1 MKQFLILFLFLNV
14 TTVLGQDGHLSLKH
28 FSVPLPKQDYLFNDM
43 DMDAQGRLLLAYRRG
58 LLQFDGR
65 QWEKISITS
74 SPLRFLHIDSNLFVL
89 TRDGIS
95 LIKQNNFNQNKV
107 VNLYSNNE
115 FLIGA
120 DLIKFKD
127 NLYYLAGNK
136 ILRFKGMDFQVD
148 TTFESKL
155 GFNDI
160 FKYKG
165 KLFAFEG
172 NFLLEFYKDSW
183 IDINLYAPEDAD
195 FVFSCQTDSL
205 VFFAYDNGDFFAFNG
220 KEFKVFSKELNQYL
234 KDNYPVSGKILGDM
248 IVIATLNGGAVLVDI
263 NTGKI
268 QNSIQYY
275 NGLPS
280 DQVSAITMDDQN
292 GIWLAHSG
300 GISRASLEVP
310 IKEFHHYPGLK
321 GIPETVLYRND
332 TLFVGTNDGLF
343 YLAEVKDYETLQKVM
358 EEKVKVE
365 TYVEEEPREG
375 DEQDNKFFSEL
386 FSTSLNSEEQFIEE
400 KLEVYKKIF
409 RSEGYRFRKLKE
421 RLAEKESFL
430 RDSMAEVNQKAKIKN
445 NPDKKPPSVRK
456 EVSYKTVKKLV
467 NISKLK
473 SVKFQYLQVD
483 NINRKVNTLIDT
495 PKGIIAITTS
505 GVFLVKNLE
514 AIKLSNQRFIE
525 KALYDNTHGKLWLT
539 GDFGL
544 YSLNLSDEAYKTQ
557 FHFSAPIYDI
567 AIIENEIAL
576 AGENEVYTFK
586 IENDKLAHL
595 KTYTIKN
602 DFSDK
607 ILIFYNKRDLK
618 ILKLDGLY
626 KIAGDSIVAE
636 SNFDEN
642 LKFFLKDTRNSIWL
656 NNQMD
661 QWSLLNRTGQYTDLR
676 WMRIFP
682 HVKFINPISDSLI
695 YFVVDNR
702 ILELKGK
709 EEFAQFSSLSFIN
722 SVYKH
727 NQKLTEF
734 QDTELQHN
742 NNSLR
747 INLSTID
754 YLFPEG
760 VSYQYYVKGLT
771 DEWSQWSKVGE
782 IDFPYIPTGDYT
794 IEIRARS
801 GFSGEI
807 TNFDFTF
814 EVLPPYWRTW
824 WFYLLEI
831 TFFSTL
837 ILISL
842 KLNRS
847 SRNTY
852 LTNTVTF
859 LTLILI
865 LEFFATV
872 LENNLEGLVE
882 DSPVYS
888 FIINII
894 LAFSIT
900 PMERGVNKLLLITN
914 TRNLKRIT
922 HRMRMKQEENKKNEQ
937 NKD

>member
-1 MKQFLILFLFLNV
+1 MKNFLTLFLFLKLTAV
-14 TTVLGQDGHLSLKH
+14 FAQDGHLSLKH

-43 DMDAQGRLLLAYRRG
+43 DMDDQGRLLLAHRRG

-65 QWEKISITS
+65 QWEKIGISS
-74 SPLRFLHIDSNLFVL
+74 SPLQFLHIDTNLFVL

-107 VNLYSNNE
+107 VNLHSNTE
-115 FLIGA
+115 FLMGA
-120 DLIKFKD
+120 DLIKFD
-127 NLYYLAGNK
+127 DQFYYLAGNK
-136 ILRFKGMDFQVD
+136 IIRFKDMQFEVD
-148 TTFESKL
+148 TIFNSKL

-160 FKYKG
+160 FKYKD
-165 KLFAFEG
+165 KLYAFEG
-172 NFLLEFYKDSW
+172 NFLVEYYKESW
-183 IDINLYAPEDAD
+183 IDMNLYAPEETD

-220 KEFKVFSKELNQYL
+220 NEFNVFSEELNQYL
-234 KDNYPVSGKILGDM
+234 KDNYPVSGKISDDN
-248 IVIATLNGGAVLVDI
+248 IVIATLNGGAVMVDVK
-263 NTGKI
+263 TGKI

-280 DQVSAITMDDQN
+280 DQVSAISMDEQN
-292 GIWLAHSG
+292 GIWLAHSA

-310 IKEFHHYPGLK
+310 IKEFQHYPGLN
-321 GIPETVLYRND
+321 GIPETVLFRND

-343 YLAEVKDYETLQKVM
+343 YLAVVKDYETLQKVM

-365 TYVEEEPREG
+365 TYIEENTNVKEEE
-375 DEQDNKFFSEL
+375 DNKFFSEL
-386 FSTSLNSEEQFIEE
+386 FSSSLSANEEYIEEQ
-400 KLEVYKKIF
+400 LDAYKKIF
-409 RSEGYRFRKLKE
+409 RSQGYRFRKLRE
-421 RLAEKESFL
+421 RLEEKETFL
-430 RDSMAEVNQKAKIKN
+430 RDSIAAANRKAQSKN
-445 NPDKKPPSVRK
+445 EPTPRKPSVRK
-456 EVSYKTVKKLV
+456 EVSYKTVQKLV

-473 SVKFQYLQVD
+473 SVKFQYLQID
-483 NINRKVNTLIDT
+483 DINRKVKELIDT
-495 PKGIIAITTS
+495 PNGIIAITTS
-505 GVFLVKNLE
+505 GVFLIKNLE
-514 AIKLSNQRFIE
+514 AIKLNNQRFIE
-525 KALYDNTHGKLWLT
+525 KALYDKLHNKLWIT

-544 YSLNLSDEAYKTQ
+544 YSLDLKNDKFNAQ

-567 AIIENEIAL
+567 AIIKNEIAL

-586 IENDKLAHL
+586 IENDKLSHL
-595 KTYTIKN
+595 KTYAVKN

-607 ILIFYNKRDLK
+607 ILIFYDNKDLK

-626 KIAGDSIVAE
+626 RVENDSITVE
-636 SNFDEN
+636 NSFDDN
-642 LKFFLKDTRNSIWL
+642 LKYFLKDTRNSIWL

-682 HVKFINPISDSLI
+682 HVKSINPVSDSII

-702 ILELKGK
+702 ILELKG
-709 EEFAQFSSLSFIN
+709 EEKYTQFTSLSFIN
-722 SVYKH
+722 SVFKH
-727 NQKLTEF
+727 NKKLTDFE
-734 QDTELQHN
+734 DIELQHN

-771 DEWSQWSKVGE
+771 DDWSNWSKVGE
-782 IDFPYIPTGDYT
+782 IDFPYLPTGDYT
-794 IEIRARS
+794 IQIRARS
-801 GFSGEI
+801 GFTGEI
-807 TNFDFTF
+807 TNFDFSF

-831 TFFSTL
+831 AFFSAL

-865 LEFFATV
+865 LEFFATI

-882 DSPVYS
+882 NSPVYT
-888 FIINII
+888 FIINVI
-894 LAFSIT
+894 LALSIT
-900 PMERGVNKLLLITN
+900 PMERGVNRLLLITN

-922 HRMRMKQEENKKNEQ
+922 HRMRARQKQNKKNEQ
-937 NKD
+937 NKN